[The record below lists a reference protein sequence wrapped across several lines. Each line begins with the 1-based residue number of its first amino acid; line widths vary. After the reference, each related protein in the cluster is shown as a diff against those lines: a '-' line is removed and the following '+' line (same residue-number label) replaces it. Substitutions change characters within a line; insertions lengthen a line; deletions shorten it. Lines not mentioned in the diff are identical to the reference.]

1 MRVILQDLVLN
12 SKAVRAGQRVLL
24 SGVVYTARDVAHK
37 RIMDI
42 LDSNGKLPFDL
53 KNAAIYYCGPTPSS
67 SGNNIGVC
75 GPTTSSRMDAF
86 TPRILK
92 EGVKFLIGK
101 GSRSKMVVSSIK
113 EANAIY
119 FLATGGIAA
128 LLSKTVKKAD
138 IVAFEDIGPE
148 AVYKFEIENMPLIVA
163 VDGFGGDVFNS

>member
-1 MRVILQDLVLN
+1 MKVILQDLILN
-12 SKAVRAGQRVLL
+12 SKAVRVGQRVLL
-24 SGVVYTARDVAHK
+24 SGTVYTARDVAHK
-37 RIMDI
+37 RIVDI
-42 LDSNGKLPFDL
+42 LDGDGKLPFDL
-53 KNAAIYYCGPTPSS
+53 KNAAIYYCGPTPSRPGS
-67 SGNNIGVC
+67 NIGVC

-128 LLSKTVKKAD
+128 LLSKTVKRAD

-148 AVYKFEIENMPLIVA
+148 AVYKFEVENMPLIVA
-163 VDGFGGDVFNS
+163 VDSFGGDIFNS